1 MFHCSDVLME
11 LLTNLLKDYVD
22 TLQTFVV
29 MDAHPTAMRKP
40 NAGLMPRKINRNVH
54 STFAAPNSGKSIDW
68 LTPIAKSVLT
78 TSTAT
83 AVPPVSFAHG
93 KAAILRMED
102 VALPLALPAAV
113 APVSANEQSATTNHG
128 QTLANVK
135 QSLRKI

>member
-1 MFHCSDVLME
+1 ME

-29 MDAHPTAMRKP
+29 MDAHPIAMPRP
-40 NAGLMPRKINRNVH
+40 NAGLMPRKISRNVH
-54 STFAAPNSGKSIDW
+54 SMFAAPSLGKSIDR
-68 LTPIAKSVLT
+68 LIPIAKSVLT
-78 TSTAT
+78 TSTVT
-83 AVPPVSFAHG
+83 AVLPVSFATG
-93 KAAILRMED
+93 KAAIPRMEG

-128 QTLANVK
+128 RTLANVR

>member
-1 MFHCSDVLME
+1 ME
-11 LLTNLLKDYVD
+11 RLTNLLKDYVD

-29 MDAHPTAMRKP
+29 MDAHPIAMPRP
-40 NAGLMPRKINRNVH
+40 NADLMPQKISRNVH
-54 STFAAPNSGKSIDW
+54 STFAAPNLGKSIDR

-78 TSTAT
+78 TPTVT
-83 AVPPVSFAHG
+83 AVPPVSFATG
-93 KAAILRMED
+93 KAAILRMEG
-102 VALPLALPAAV
+102 VALPLVLPAAV